1 MKEVCVAAFIYL
13 TLRYG
18 HSNQELIIMKGAK
31 EK

>member
-1 MKEVCVAAFIYL
+1 MKEVYVTAFIYL

-18 HSNQELIIMKGAK
+18 HYNQEFIIMKGAK

>member
-1 MKEVCVAAFIYL
+1 MKEVYVAAFIYL

-18 HSNQELIIMKGAK
+18 HYNQEFIIMKGAR